1 MNQPR
6 IFGPYTL
13 LRRLAVGG
21 MAEIY
26 VASTRGL
33 GGFEKLAAIKLV
45 HPHLAADPQ
54 FVRMLV
60 EEAKILVL
68 LTHANIA
75 QVFDLGCIDDTYYI
89 AMEFVDGLDVHGLQT
104 IAQRCGRPL
113 PIDVCAYTV
122 AEMLNGLDY
131 AHRKRDASGR
141 PLNIVHRD
149 ISPQNVVVSQAGEVK
164 LVDFGIAKSSRQ
176 SEGTEAGI
184 IKGKYFYMSP
194 EQAWGDPTDRRSDVF
209 STGILLFEMLTGH
222 MLYTGKSVPEL
233 IGKVR
238 RAEIPRPSSLR
249 GDIPASLE
257 AIVQCALQREPGAR
271 YQSAIDM
278 GEALR
283 DFLYD
288 VHPSFNA
295 GRLGEFVCEMVEAN
309 RARATVPGVDD
320 TSRMR
325 ALTREDF
332 VTNEDSVLFQLRDGG
347 ALATRPNNSQGRPR
361 PRPSGRP
368 QHAAPPL
375 PSGPRHGGALP
386 AALVATPH
394 SAADGAGVR
403 APVPAVLPDVAA
415 APPISSERPRARISN
430 WPLEDQSDE
439 PTAFWD
445 QSAALGTS
453 VPVDEAGPTARYAA
467 AHLLPMLPGDSSLRP
482 GRGTRSGRAGAD
494 PIGAAP
500 IPSVLPSLSPPPP
513 RNPFDEPPLTGT
525 GKVAL
530 VPPRGEPLSL
540 GPIPRSPLVP
550 DFRASSGGIPWG
562 PIMLG
567 LACAVLG
574 ILGYQLIPRSE
585 PVVHLEIVS
594 APGGAQVRVDGRLQ
608 ETRTPLRLSGLER
621 GHAYAIA
628 VELAG
633 YQSWSTTHVP
643 GDTSVQ
649 QIAVLKPMLRT
660 LQISSEPAGAEVFL
674 ADTAVGRTPLAL
686 PSVQV
691 ARPLRLRLELAGY
704 ESAQRELT
712 IDPSEAAPRAQFTL
726 QPRP

>member
-75 QVFDLGCIDDTYYI
+75 QVFDLGCIDNTYYI

-104 IAQRCGRPL
+104 SAQRESRPM
-113 PIDVCAYTV
+113 PIAICAYVV

-149 ISPQNVVVSQAGEVK
+149 ISPQNVVVSQAGDVK
-164 LVDFGIAKSSRQ
+164 LVDFGIAKSNRQ
-176 SEGTEAGI
+176 SEGTEAGV

-233 IGKVR
+233 IAKVR
-238 RAEIPRPSSLR
+238 RAEIPRLISLR
-249 GDIPASLE
+249 GDIPESLE
-257 AIVQCALQREPGAR
+257 NIVQRALQREPAAR

-288 VHPSFNA
+288 AHPSFNA
-295 GRLGEFVCEMVEAN
+295 GKLSEFVTEMVEAN
-309 RARATVPGVDD
+309 LAREAAGPHVDD
-320 TSRMR
+320 TRRLR
-325 ALTREDF
+325 ALTRDEF
-332 VTNEDSVLFQLRDGG
+332 ITNEDSVLFHMRDGG
-347 ALATRPNNSQGRPR
+347 VLATRPNLQQGRARPR
-361 PRPSGRP
+361 PERRRPANLPVASSTP
-368 QHAAPPL
+368 AVSQPPAPSLTPPASSAAAAA
-375 PSGPRHGGALP
+375 ALP
-386 AALVATPH
+386 APATM
-394 SAADGAGVR
+394 ST
-403 APVPAVLPDVAA
+403 LP
-415 APPISSERPRARISN
+415 RPRARISN
-430 WPLEDQSDE
+430 WPLADASED
-439 PTAFWD
+439 PTAFWSPGEGGAPSPFPQED
-445 QSAALGTS
+445 TEPTSRYEAMLVAPGPPPPRPHGRPPAPRRGPPPQSFEPPRT
-453 VPVDEAGPTARYAA
+453 
-467 AHLLPMLPGDSSLRP
+467 H
-482 GRGTRSGRAGAD
+482 
-494 PIGAAP
+494 AP
-500 IPSVLPSLSPPPP
+500 IPSILPSLSPPPP
-513 RNPFDEPPLTGT
+513 RNPFDDAPLTGT

-530 VPPRGEPLSL
+530 VPPRGGEPLTV
-540 GPIPRSPLVP
+540 GPIPPSPLVP
-550 DFRASSGGIPWG
+550 DFRASSSGVPWG
-562 PIMLG
+562 PILLG
-567 LACAVLG
+567 LACALLG
-574 ILGYQLIPRSE
+574 ILGYNFIPRTV
-585 PVVHLEIVS
+585 PAVHLEIVS
-594 APGGAQVRVDGRLQ
+594 APSGAQVSVDGDVQ
-608 ETRTPLRLSGLER
+608 GTRTPLRLSGLEQGR
-621 GHAYAIA
+621 SYQIA
-628 VELAG
+628 VEMPG
-633 YQSWSTTHVP
+633 YQTWSTKHVP
-643 GDTSVQ
+643 GTTSVQ
-649 QIAVLKPMLRT
+649 QIAVLKPIVRT
-660 LQISSEPAGAEVFL
+660 LQVTSQPEGADVFL
-674 ADTAVGRTPLAL
+674 NDTLVGRTPLAL

-691 ARPLRLRLELAGY
+691 ASPQRLRLELPGHA
-704 ESAQRELT
+704 SSQREV
-712 IDPSEAAPRAQFTL
+712 IIAAGDTEPRVHFALKQ
-726 QPRP
+726 R